1 MSAKKFEVKSKY
13 AQYDLDGDGTVTDAE
28 LSRASEMVELELREE
43 KAHSQKQMAWIAII
57 SMCAYPLISL
67 VIPDNK
73 LDTWSSMSDMIFL
86 SQASIVGMYF
96 GAQAYMARK

>member
-1 MSAKKFEVKSKY
+1 MNKKLEIKSKF
-13 AQYDLDGDGTVTDAE
+13 AQYDLDGDGIVSDAE
-28 LSRASEMVELELREE
+28 LARASEMVELELREE
-43 KAHSQKQMAWIAII
+43 KAHSQKQMAWIAILA
-57 SMCAYPLISL
+57 MCGYPLMSL
-67 VIPDNK
+67 IIPDSK

>member
-1 MSAKKFEVKSKY
+1 MKKLEIQSKY
-13 AQYDLDGDGTVTDAE
+13 AQYDIDGDGIVTDAE
-28 LSRASEMVELELREE
+28 LARASEMVELELREE
-43 KAHSQKQMAWIAII
+43 KAHSQKQMAWIAILA
-57 SMCAYPLISL
+57 MCLYPLMSL
-67 VIPDNK
+67 VIPDSK

>member
-1 MSAKKFEVKSKY
+1 MTKKLEIKSKF
-13 AQYDLDGDGTVTDAE
+13 AQYDLDGDGIVSDAE
-28 LSRASEMVELELREE
+28 LARASEMVELELREE
-43 KAHSQKQMAWIAII
+43 KAHSQKQMAWIAILA
-57 SMCAYPLISL
+57 MCGYPLMSL
-67 VIPDNK
+67 IIPDSK

>member
-1 MSAKKFEVKSKY
+1 MNKKLELKSKY
-13 AQYDLDGDGTVTDAE
+13 AQYDIDGDGIVTDAE
-28 LSRASEMVELELREE
+28 LARASEMVELELREE
-43 KAHSQKQMAWIAII
+43 KAHSQKSMAWIAILA
-57 SMCAYPLISL
+57 MCAYPLMSL
-67 VIPDNK
+67 IIPDSK

>member
-1 MSAKKFEVKSKY
+1 MTKKLEIKSKF
-13 AQYDLDGDGTVTDAE
+13 AQYDLDGDGIVSDAE
-28 LSRASEMVELELREE
+28 LARASEMVELELREE
-43 KAHSQKQMAWIAII
+43 KAHSQKQMAWIAILA
-57 SMCAYPLISL
+57 MCGYPLMSL
-67 VIPDNK
+67 VIPDSK

>member
-1 MSAKKFEVKSKY
+1 MAKKLELKSKY
-13 AQYDLDGDGTVTDAE
+13 AQYDIDGDGIVTDAE
-28 LSRASEMVELELREE
+28 LARASEMVELELREE
-43 KAHSQKQMAWIAII
+43 KAHSQKSMAWIAILA
-57 SMCAYPLISL
+57 MCAYPLMSL
-67 VIPDNK
+67 IIPDSK

>member
-1 MSAKKFEVKSKY
+1 MSKKLEIKSKF
-13 AQYDLDGDGTVTDAE
+13 AQYDLDGDGIVSDAE
-28 LSRASEMVELELREE
+28 LARASEMVELELREE
-43 KAHSQKQMAWIAII
+43 KAHSQKQMAWIAILA
-57 SMCAYPLISL
+57 MCGYPLMSL
-67 VIPDNK
+67 IIPDSK

>member
-1 MSAKKFEVKSKY
+1 MSKKLELKSKY
-13 AQYDLDGDGTVTDAE
+13 AQYDIDGDGIVTDAE
-28 LSRASEMVELELREE
+28 LARAAEMVELELREE
-43 KAHSQKQMAWIAII
+43 KAHSQKSMAWIAILA
-57 SMCAYPLISL
+57 MCVYPLMSL
-67 VIPDNK
+67 VIPDSK

>member
-1 MSAKKFEVKSKY
+1 MSKKLEIKSKF
-13 AQYDLDGDGTVTDAE
+13 AQYDLDGDGIVTDAE
-28 LSRASEMVELELREE
+28 LARASEMVELELREE
-43 KAHSQKQMAWIAII
+43 KAHSQKQMAWIAILA
-57 SMCAYPLISL
+57 MCAYPLMSL
-67 VIPDNK
+67 VIPDSK

>member
-1 MSAKKFEVKSKY
+1 MNAKKFEVKSKY

-43 KAHSQKQMAWIAII
+43 KAEAQKRMAWVSIIA
-57 SMCAYPLISL
+57 MCAYPLISL
-67 VIPDNK
+67 IIPESK
-73 LDTWSSMSDMIFL
+73 LETWGSMSDMIFL

-96 GAQAYMARK
+96 GAQAYMARR

>member
-1 MSAKKFEVKSKY
+1 MSKKLELKSKY
-13 AQYDLDGDGTVTDAE
+13 AQYDIDGDGIVTDAE
-28 LSRASEMVELELREE
+28 LARAAEMVELELREE
-43 KAHSQKQMAWIAII
+43 KAHSQKSMAWIAILA
-57 SMCAYPLISL
+57 MCAYPLMSL
-67 VIPDNK
+67 VIPDSK